1 MRGCQGQPEVIGC
14 EGRVSVVDYKG
25 ENYVVSCKVLL
36 CKRSELGT
44 IETVCASVIEV
55 KARWVRE

>member
-14 EGRVSVVDYKG
+14 KGRVDAVDYEG

-44 IETVCASVIEV
+44 IETVCVSVIEV
-55 KARWVRE
+55 KAR